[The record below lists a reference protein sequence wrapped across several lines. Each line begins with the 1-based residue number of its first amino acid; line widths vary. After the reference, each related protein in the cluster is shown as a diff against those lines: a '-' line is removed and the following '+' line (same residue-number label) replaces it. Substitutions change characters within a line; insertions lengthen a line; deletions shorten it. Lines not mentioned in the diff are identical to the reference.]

1 MPSLH
6 TMDTDKD
13 PAPKKKKLADLEEKW
28 KRLKSEAQIQKKV
41 YQERRVEE
49 AQLAKEARNV
59 PLPAEDDSDGS
70 FNSKRNRNVT
80 NRPRDQPLAE
90 MDTMDAVGGDVT
102 MEEHAESEEDYDC
115 MRTNFARDAKEIAAE
130 RVKLDKL
137 TMEFNQEMQ
146 RGASCYA

>member
-6 TMDTDKD
+6 TMDTDKES
-13 PAPKKKKLADLEEKW
+13 APKKKKCLAEVEEKW
-28 KRLKSEAQIQKKV
+28 KMLDAEAKIKKKV
-41 YQERRVEE
+41 YQERRIEE
-49 AQLAKEARNV
+49 AQKAKDHGIPMGMQYISAGS
-59 PLPAEDDSDGS
+59 AE
-70 FNSKRNRNVT
+70 
-80 NRPRDQPLAE
+80 
-90 MDTMDAVGGDVT
+90 TMDAVGGDVT